1 MAAQVNIEGRPARPS
16 FLQVPLHTSS
26 DRGVWGCGCSSPAL
40 VATFLVALSSI
51 LSIVKE
57 LTFLYIC
64 SSRSRGPAAAAGG
77 RTPLASNGTPG
88 PEGTHDVPDN
98 SGSAAGGF
106 IQAPGGAGGPQTRT
120 RRISRGLPI
129 LASATRQVGW
139 LETCYNRGSAPCLRV
154 FARARA
160 RARATAS
167 AAATLCGCW
176 VSAWTVLPLFIGALR
191 ETGA

>member
-1 MAAQVNIEGRPARPS
+1 MYSGKTSLRNAA
-16 FLQVPLHTSS
+16 
-26 DRGVWGCGCSSPAL
+26 
-40 VATFLVALSSI
+40 ALSHLPI
-51 LSIVKE
+51 FRLGQE
-57 LTFLYIC
+57 HCHFPP
-64 SSRSRGPAAAAGG
+64 SRRRQNLAQNPPLRRTGPQ
-77 RTPLASNGTPG
+77 GTRNA
-88 PEGTHDVPDN
+88 PDN
-98 SGSAAGGF
+98 VGSAAGGF
-106 IQAPGGAGGPQTRT
+106 TQAPGGAGGPQTRT

>member
-77 RTPLASNGTPG
+77 RTSPRPPPLRQTEPRGTRNA
-88 PEGTHDVPDN
+88 PDKFW
-98 SGSAAGGF
+98 SAVGGF
-106 IQAPGGAGGPQTRT
+106 ISGVGGPGQGRAAPKLERVEFPAFAATQGGPAGALHPRSHGREMQGS
-120 RRISRGLPI
+120 RRIHCPRAI
-129 LASATRQVGW
+129 
-139 LETCYNRGSAPCLRV
+139 EK
-154 FARARA
+154 FALL
-160 RARATAS
+160 T
-167 AAATLCGCW
+167 
-176 VSAWTVLPLFIGALR
+176 
-191 ETGA
+191 